1 MFTGRLGPP
10 LVQHPNADRSVPGL
24 RARPDPAI
32 QDRRPAIPDAI
43 RHPRVPDPGPHRTPK
58 PRPDGTGSDQA
69 PCPLSEPHRT
79 PESHPDPGQPEGRS
93 PDTCL
98 ESDPSEDD
106 VMQLVRAF
114 FTETGNY
121 SSVKS
126 GPILLGW

>member
-10 LVQHPNADRSVPGL
+10 LVQHPNVDRSVPGL

-43 RHPRVPDPGPHRTPK
+43 RHPRVPRGPHRTPE
-58 PRPDGTGSDQA
+58 PRSEGTSSDQTPGPA
-69 PCPLSEPHRT
+69 AELYSKPEPG
-79 PESHPDPGQPEGRS
+79 PGQPEGRS

-98 ESDPSEDD
+98 DSDPSEDD
-106 VMQLVRAF
+106 VMMLVRAF